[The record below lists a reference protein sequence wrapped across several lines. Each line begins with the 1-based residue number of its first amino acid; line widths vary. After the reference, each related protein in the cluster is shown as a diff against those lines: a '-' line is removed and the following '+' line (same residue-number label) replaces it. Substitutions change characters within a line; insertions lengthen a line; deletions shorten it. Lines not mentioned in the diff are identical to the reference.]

1 MLTLRRSLAAVF
13 GLAGAAGLVACA
25 LGVVGCWVLYAE
37 LIARTDRVFGRAE
50 GALGGLRDDLGQVR
64 DRLRQTEQDLDA
76 VRRRE
81 EELAARPPADRNKRR
96 VLSRTAAEGV
106 APHLGDAR
114 RKLVTTT
121 EVALVADG
129 LLDGLAE
136 LPLGERVGVDAGRLR
151 GASDQLSDLIGQAD
165 RLAGLLAGS
174 APGVPPDGAA
184 DQSARIAESLG
195 RVVAVVDEGV
205 ARADDARERVK
216 AWHARVTRWL
226 TRTASV
232 ATLILAWAGAGQ
244 LSLLMHA
251 CRRSRRR

>member
-1 MLTLRRSLAAVF
+1 MRTLRRTLAAAL

-37 LIARTDRVFGRAE
+37 LTARTDRVFGRAE
-50 GALGGLRDDLGQVR
+50 GALGGLRGYLGQVR

-81 EELAARPPADRNKRR
+81 EELADRPPADRDKRR
-96 VLSRTAAEGV
+96 ALSRTAAEGV
-106 APHLGDAR
+106 ALHLGDTR
-114 RKLVTTT
+114 RKLVTAT

-129 LLDGLAE
+129 FLDALAE

-165 RLAGLLAGS
+165 KMALLLAGS
-174 APGVPPDGAA
+174 APGVTHDGAA

-195 RVVAVVDEGV
+195 RVVAAVDEG
-205 ARADDARERVK
+205 ATRADDARERVE

-226 TRTASV
+226 MGTAV
-232 ATLILAWAGAGQ
+232 AVTGVLAWAGAGQ
-244 LSLLMHA
+244 LCLLMHA
-251 CRRSRRR
+251 CRGSRRR

>member
-1 MLTLRRSLAAVF
+1 VAVY

-25 LGVVGCWVLYAE
+25 FGVVGCWVLYAE

-64 DRLRQTEQDLDA
+64 DRLRQTEQNLNA
-76 VRRRE
+76 VRQRE
-81 EELAARPPADRNKRR
+81 EELAARPPADRDKRR
-96 VLSRTAAEGV
+96 VLSWKAVEG
-106 APHLGDAR
+106 ASPHLGDAR
-114 RKLVTTT
+114 RKLVMAT

-129 LLDGLAE
+129 FLDALAE
-136 LPLGERVGVDAGRLR
+136 LPLGERIGVDVGRLQ
-151 GASDQLSDLIGQAD
+151 AVSDQLSELIGQAD
-165 RLAGLLAGS
+165 KMAMLLAGS
-174 APGVPPDGAA
+174 APGVTPDGAA

-195 RVVAVVDEGV
+195 RVVAAVDEGV
-205 ARADDARERVK
+205 ARADDARERVG

-244 LSLLMHA
+244 LSLLAHA
-251 CRRSRRR
+251 CCWCPRG